1 MILNELSH
9 LCIWNEMLDITV
21 LSFVFLVGGTITQ
34 IFGFSYWV
42 PLVMFE
48 SWSVPACTVSI
59 RTVALGLP
67 CSSFCIW
74 AHCCLESWPVPACTV
89 SIRTVAPGLPCSSF
103 CICAH
108 CCLASAVPPVVT
120 GMAGSC
126 LMSRIPWVTGLAA
139 VTGGGRPGGIT
150 IGQLPPLC
158 VWCYKMHRICHCK
171 WRGRGCSHGHLR
183 VGGAGSS
190 PHCPIPCGQ
199 GVAVEW
205 MLDTTFPTGPGFS
218 EAVDSAATVRGL
230 GLRDTDSAVP
240 LVPAPP
246 CVSVLPPLG
255 VYGLIHCEI
264 LWHPVVL
271 GRGTF

>member
-9 LCIWNEMLDITV
+9 LCIWNEMLDVTV

-48 SWSVPACTVSI
+48 SWPVPACTVSI

-74 AHCCLESWPVPACTV
+74 AHCCL
-89 SIRTVAPGLPCSSF
+89 
-103 CICAH
+103 
-108 CCLASAVPPVVT
+108 ASAVPPVVT
-120 GMAGSC
+120 GMAGSS
-126 LMSRIPWVTGLAA
+126 LMSRIPGVTGLAA
-139 VTGGGRPGGIT
+139 VTGGGWPGGIT
-150 IGQLPPLC
+150 IVQLPPLC
-158 VWCYKMHRICHCK
+158 VWCYKMLRICHCK
-171 WRGRGCSHGHLR
+171 WRGRGCSHGHLG

-218 EAVDSAATVRGL
+218 EAVDSAATSEGW
-230 GLRDTDSAVP
+230 DSRTLTP
-240 LVPAPP
+240 LFPWFQLLHVFL
-246 CVSVLPPLG
+246 SSHL
-255 VYGLIHCEI
+255 
-264 LWHPVVL
+264 
-271 GRGTF
+271 